1 MNIPTPAQ
9 DIAATDSISR
19 LNLDIVWQ
27 ATDGLKP
34 QARNARTH
42 SEKQLQQIA
51 ASIRQFGFT
60 NPVLI
65 DAEGH
70 IIAGHGRV
78 EAAKLLGMGE
88 VPTIR
93 LDHLTETQKRAYVLA
108 DNRLAEL
115 AGWDRELL
123 TLELGEL
130 AALDLDFD
138 IGITGFDTAAVD
150 LLLDEK
156 KPPKPKKEDE
166 VPEPLEGP
174 PVTQPGDLW
183 CLGPHRLYC
192 GDARDGVA
200 YQRLLDGKQAQ
211 MVFTDPPYNVAING
225 HVCGNGAIHHRE
237 FAMASGE
244 MSEGEF
250 TDFLTLVLK
259 NIAHVSADGS
269 IHFICMDWRHL
280 REVLTAGHRAYDEF
294 KNLIVWNKDN
304 AGMGSFYRSKHEMIL
319 VFKNGKA
326 AHINNFGLGEK
337 GRYRTNVWDYPGVNS
352 MKAGRMEELAMHPT
366 VKPTALVADAIRDCS
381 QRKQIVL
388 DAFMGSG
395 TTLIA
400 AEKTGRIAYGLE
412 LDPGYIDVAIRRY
425 QAYTGNVATLAD
437 TGQTFAEVAAARGI
451 SLPDGGK
458 ASTGAVPVATADVP
472 TGPDESPAKAAVG
485 RSVLLPEGSRIS
497 PGTVSAGGDL
507 ASALAEAAP

>member
-1 MNIPTPAQ
+1 MNTPTQ
-9 DIAATDSISR
+9 DIHAADSISR
-19 LNLDIVWQ
+19 LNLDVEWRAIG
-27 ATDGLKP
+27 GLTP

-42 SEKQLQQIA
+42 SEKQIQQIA
-51 ASIRQFGFT
+51 TSIRQFGFT
-60 NPVLI
+60 NPVLV
-65 DAEGH
+65 DAQGH

-93 LDHLTETQKRAYVLA
+93 LDHLSEAQKRAYVLA

-123 TLELGEL
+123 ALELGEL

-138 IGITGFDTAAVD
+138 IGVTGFDTAAVD

-156 KPPKPKKEDE
+156 RPAKPNKEDE

-192 GDARDGVA
+192 GDARDGAA

-211 MVFTDPPYNVAING
+211 MVFTDPPYNVAIDG

-259 NIAHVSADGS
+259 NIAHLSADGS

-280 REVLTAGHRAYDEF
+280 REVLAAGHRAYDEF

-352 MKAGRMEELAMHPT
+352 MKAGRMDELAMHPT
-366 VKPTALVADAIRDCS
+366 VKPVGLVADAIRDCS

-400 AEKTGRIAYGLE
+400 AEKTGRLAYGLE
-412 LDPGYIDVAIRRY
+412 LDPAYIDVAIRRY
-425 QAYTGNVATLAD
+425 QAYAGKIATLAG
-437 TGQTFAEVAAARGI
+437 TGQTFAEVAAARGAL
-451 SLPDGGK
+451 LPDGGK
-458 ASTGAVPVATADVP
+458 ASTGAVPAATADVP
-472 TGPDESPAKAAVG
+472 TEPDESPAKAAAG
-485 RSVLLPEGSRIS
+485 HSVLLPENSQVS
-497 PGTVSAGGDL
+497 SGTAPADDDSTPVL
-507 ASALAEAAP
+507 EEAVP

>member
-1 MNIPTPAQ
+1 MNTSSQ
-9 DIAATDSISR
+9 DIHAADRISR

-42 SEKQLQQIA
+42 SEKQIQQIA

-60 NPVLI
+60 NPVLV

-93 LDHLTETQKRAYVLA
+93 LDHLTEAQKRAYVLA

-115 AGWDRELL
+115 AGWDRDLL
-123 TLELGEL
+123 ALELGEL

-156 KPPKPKKEDE
+156 GPSKPKKEDE
-166 VPEPLEGP
+166 VPEPLDGP
-174 PVTQPGDLW
+174 PVSRLGDLW

-192 GDARDGVA
+192 GDARDTAA
-200 YQRLLDGKQAQ
+200 YQRLLEGKKAQ
-211 MVFTDPPYNVAING
+211 MVFTDPPYNVVIDG
-225 HVCGNGAIHHRE
+225 HVCGNGSIHHRE

-244 MSEGEF
+244 MSEAQF
-250 TDFLTLVLK
+250 TDFLTLILK

-280 REVLTAGHRAYDEF
+280 REVLAAGYSAYDEL

-304 AGMGSFYRSKHEMIL
+304 AGMGSFYRSKHELIL

-337 GRYRTNVWDYPGVNS
+337 GRYRTNVWDYPGVNT
-352 MKAGRMEELAMHPT
+352 MKAGRMDELAMHPT

-400 AEKTGRIAYGLE
+400 AEKTGRIACGLE
-412 LDPGYIDVAIRRY
+412 LDPAYIDVAIRRY
-425 QAYTGNVATLAD
+425 QAYTGKAATLAE

-451 SLPDGGK
+451 P
-458 ASTGAVPVATADVP
+458 
-472 TGPDESPAKAAVG
+472 
-485 RSVLLPEGSRIS
+485 LPEGGKGKACPATVPAAAVAA
-497 PGTVSAGGDL
+497 PGVVAAGGGHLSEDVR
-507 ASALAEAAP
+507 SAAPVPEEAAP